1 MIRVRIL
8 VPVQIFKMEKLKT
21 LWHNTMDELLN
32 KVSWPTWD
40 ELRTSTIIVLV
51 AAIIFGIIIYVI
63 DTTFGFTSNMFYKF
77 ME

>member
-1 MIRVRIL
+1 
-8 VPVQIFKMEKLKT
+8 MEKIKT
-21 LWHNTMDELLN
+21 LWRNTVDELLN

-51 AAIIFGIIIYVI
+51 ASMIFGVIIYVI
-63 DTTFGFTSNMFYKF
+63 DTASGLTSNMFYKF

>member
-1 MIRVRIL
+1 
-8 VPVQIFKMEKLKT
+8 MEKIKL

-32 KVSWPTWD
+32 KVSWPSWD

-51 AAIIFGIIIYVI
+51 AALIFGVIIYAI
-63 DTTFGFTSNMFYKF
+63 DTAFGFTSNMFYKF

>member
-1 MIRVRIL
+1 
-8 VPVQIFKMEKLKT
+8 MEKLKL
-21 LWHNTMDELLN
+21 LWNNTIDELLN

-51 AAIIFGIIIYVI
+51 AAIIFGIIIYII
-63 DTTFGFTSNMFYKF
+63 DTAFGLTSNMFYKF

>member
-1 MIRVRIL
+1 
-8 VPVQIFKMEKLKT
+8 
-21 LWHNTMDELLN
+21 MDELLN

>member
-1 MIRVRIL
+1 
-8 VPVQIFKMEKLKT
+8 MEKLKL
-21 LWHNTMDELLN
+21 LWNNTIDELLN

-51 AAIIFGIIIYVI
+51 AAIIFGIIIYII
-63 DTTFGFTSNMFYKF
+63 DTAFGLTSDMFYKF